1 MATASKK
8 TAAPKSEQPARK
20 RGLET
25 TQEGMVTSNK
35 MDKTVVVSIVSF
47 KKHPSYKKY
56 VRRTKKYAAHDER
69 NECQVGDRVRIVET
83 RPMSKTKRWRVQKVL
98 EQAV

>member
-1 MATASKK
+1 MATAKK
-8 TAAPKSEQPARK
+8 STESSADEQAKKK

-25 TQEGMVTSNK
+25 TQEGYVTSNK

-69 NECQVGDRVRIVET
+69 NECQVGDLVRIVET

>member
-1 MATASKK
+1 MATAKK
-8 TAAPKSEQPARK
+8 AETVSTSEQARK

-25 TQEGMVTSNK
+25 TQEGYVTSNK
-35 MDKTVVVSIVSF
+35 MDKTIIVSIVSF
-47 KKHPSYKKY
+47 KKHPTYKKY
-56 VRRTKKYAAHDER
+56 VRRTKKYPAHDER
-69 NECQVGDRVRIVET
+69 NECKVGDRVRIVET